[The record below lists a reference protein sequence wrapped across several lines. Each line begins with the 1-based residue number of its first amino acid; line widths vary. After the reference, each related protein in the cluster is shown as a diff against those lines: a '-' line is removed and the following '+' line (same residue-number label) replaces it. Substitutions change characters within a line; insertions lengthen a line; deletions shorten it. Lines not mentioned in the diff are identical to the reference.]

1 VEQSNAKHALSL
13 GIICLIDLVKVMVV
27 KVIRSGGLCKV

>member
-13 GIICLIDLVKVMVV
+13 SIICLIDLVEAMVV
-27 KVIRSGGLCKV
+27 KVVRSGGLCKV